1 MRVQTGS
8 KHTSS
13 GSSAVQFFTSD
24 EPKLTWIKF
33 KARSGNDEPAY
44 ITTSSGAAS
53 TSGWEFS
60 LFGDDDMPPIEATV
74 KATTYWMRCASTTA
88 VIDWVARWED

>member
-1 MRVQTGS
+1 MRIETGS
-8 KHTSS
+8 KHLSTA
-13 GSSAVQFFTSD
+13 GTAVQFFTTA

-33 KARSGNDEPAY
+33 KARSGNGDATY
-44 ITTSSGAAS
+44 ITTSAAATS

-74 KATTYWMRCASTTA
+74 KATTYWMQCADTTA
-88 VIDWVARWED
+88 VIDWVARFAD